1 MYKLIILST
10 LLFFFLQVFAYSASE
25 TDSLY
30 TEAISVF
37 NNTSCV
43 NASIKRYQ
51 IYNGVIRESSG
62 TFKYDRAKGAVYHY
76 TSPSKFQ
83 INCTDSILYSID
95 PEKKQGFRFV
105 TAIDDPLRYYDLDP
119 FHRFFPL
126 LSKLNSLSFLGSIDN
141 LSIFCKQNTCTNK
154 PEISVGI
161 DREQKKVSLLE
172 FFNKNGL
179 IQQQVIF
186 TYQKENLPETI
197 VTKVM
202 LGDSLLVD
210 SLVVHYKK
218 QSNKLPAE
226 LFMIP
231 EGITWSVDK

>member
-1 MYKLIILST
+1 MYKQIILSA
-10 LLFFFLQVFAYSASE
+10 LLCFFLQLFAYGDTE

-30 TEAISVF
+30 NEAISIF
-37 NNTSCV
+37 KNTSSV

-51 IYNGVIRESSG
+51 IYKGVTRESSG
-62 TFKYDRAKGAVYHY
+62 SFKYNRAKGAVYYY

-83 INCTDSILYSID
+83 ITCTDSILYSID
-95 PEKKQGFRFV
+95 PEKKQGFRFI

-126 LSKLNSLSFLGSIDN
+126 LSKLSSLSFLGSIDSI
-141 LSIFCKQNTCTNK
+141 SIFCKQNACTNK
-154 PEISVGI
+154 PEISIGI

-172 FFNKNGL
+172 FFNKNGY

-186 TYQKENLPETI
+186 TYKKDKLPETI

-210 SLVVHYKK
+210 SIIVQYKK
-218 QSNKLPAE
+218 QNNKLPAD
-226 LFMIP
+226 LFIIP
-231 EGITWSVDK
+231 EGITWSTEK